1 MIISTTT
8 MFVILMVVIVATN
21 SYQGQAKILEIF
33 TAIIFSTLKCAI
45 LIKEI
50 VATIQELVMA
60 FVMTQ
65 TITDF
70 AVLMEET
77 AALET
82 RILVNVLLANA
93 LKRLM

>member
-21 SYQGQAKILEIF
+21 SIQILEIF
-33 TAIIFSTLKCAI
+33 TAIIFTTLKCAI

-60 FVMTQ
+60 FVMTT

-70 AVLMEET
+70 AVLMEEI
-77 AALET
+77 AVLET

-93 LKRLM
+93 LKCLM

>member
-1 MIISTTT
+1 MSITI

-60 FVMTQ
+60 FVMTL
-65 TITDF
+65 TITDS
-70 AVLMEET
+70 AVLMEEI

-82 RILVNVLLANA
+82 RILVNALFAIVL
-93 LKRLM
+93 KYLM

>member
-21 SYQGQAKILEIF
+21 SIQILEIF
-33 TAIIFSTLKCAI
+33 AAIIFTTLKCAI

-60 FVMTQ
+60 FVMTT

-93 LKRLM
+93 LKCLM